1 MYDGLLEA
9 LMSGDTS
16 IPCPELQERYKQ
28 LKEVDPETKK
38 SKLQD
43 QFEVSFWNFCIFLK
57 KIWDIS
63 PVCGATDNPG
73 ISVVYII
80 ILLDSF

>member
-28 LKEVDPETKK
+28 LKEVDPDTKK
-38 SKLQD
+38 SKLQV
-43 QFEVSFWNFCIFLK
+43 QFDVSTLCINTV
-57 KIWDIS
+57 S
-63 PVCGATDNPG
+63 NGRT
-73 ISVVYII
+73 
-80 ILLDSF
+80 ILTFPP

>member
-43 QFEVSFWNFCIFLK
+43 QFDVSSLCINTVSNGRMILTFSTIKYVFLEF
-57 KIWDIS
+57 
-63 PVCGATDNPG
+63 
-73 ISVVYII
+73 
-80 ILLDSF
+80 L

>member
-16 IPCPELQERYKQ
+16 IPCPALQERYKQ

-43 QFEVSFWNFCIFLK
+43 QFEVSILRINTC
-57 KIWDIS
+57 
-63 PVCGATDNPG
+63 T
-73 ISVVYII
+73 VVME
-80 ILLDSF
+80 DRF

>member
-43 QFEVSFWNFCIFLK
+43 QFDVSTLCINTVSNGRL
-57 KIWDIS
+57 
-63 PVCGATDNPG
+63 
-73 ISVVYII
+73 
-80 ILLDSF
+80 ILTFPP

>member
-1 MYDGLLEA
+1 MTRFSTNLFSIIWFCILHPDLYHYQEQYIFVYDGLLEA

-16 IPCPELQERYKQ
+16 IPCPELQERYEQ

-43 QFEVSFWNFCIFLK
+43 QFDVSTTPHRY
-57 KIWDIS
+57 S
-63 PVCGATDNPG
+63 
-73 ISVVYII
+73 
-80 ILLDSF
+80 

>member
-43 QFEVSFWNFCIFLK
+43 QFDVSTF
-57 KIWDIS
+57 S
-63 PVCGATDNPG
+63 A
-73 ISVVYII
+73 
-80 ILLDSF
+80 